1 LIANYKKLLSFI
13 GAFMVLLLMII
24 PGCKKGLTPNEALT
38 LERVRETIIPFIW
51 DHSISHWQFPESYED
66 MLSKGLEP
74 PMNPY
79 TGKPM
84 IDTGTSEFNPEISP
98 GNIHYVP
105 VKDQVG
111 MIGNFS
117 VYVFGERGVIRH
129 IRPSPLAPE

>member
-1 LIANYKKLLSFI
+1 MLRSGNR
-13 GAFMVLLLMII
+13 MLLLRILVFVMILVII
-24 PGCKKGLTPNEALT
+24 PGCKKRLTPNEQVT
-38 LERVRETIIPFIW
+38 LKRVRETIIPFIRNR
-51 DHSISHWQFPESYED
+51 SISEWQFPESYKQ
-66 MLSKGLEP
+66 MLSEGMVAP
-74 PMNPY
+74 INPY

-84 IDTGTSEFNPEISP
+84 IDTGTPEFDPLISP

-129 IRPSPLAPE
+129 IRPSPLAAG